1 MNGRDYVL
9 PEDVQTVFAGTVAHR
24 LLLSADAQS
33 MGLSE
38 TKILSDLLSQIPAPG
53 V

>member
-9 PEDVQTVFAGTVAHR
+9 PEDVQTVFVGTVSHR

-33 MGLSE
+33 SGLSE
-38 TKILSDLLSQIPAPG
+38 NKILSDLMAQVPAPG